1 MKEWALK
8 HPWLTFI
15 LLYDTG
21 VTIANVLHDLIDS
34 NRRERTL
41 GVEFLEGV
49 SKGRQ
54 AAKEALASK
63 DEEIEDRT
71 IGFKAS

>member
-1 MKEWALK
+1 MKDWCMK

-34 NRRERTL
+34 KRREQTF
-41 GVEFLEGV
+41 GVGFLESVAEGAKV
-49 SKGRQ
+49 
-54 AAKEALASK
+54 AKETFASE
-63 DEEIEDRT
+63 DDEDRT

>member
-1 MKEWALK
+1 MKDWCMK

-21 VTIANVLHDLIDS
+21 VAIANVLHDLIDS

-49 SKGRQ
+49 SVGSK
-54 AAKEALASK
+54 AVKETFASE
-63 DEEIEDRT
+63 DDEDRT